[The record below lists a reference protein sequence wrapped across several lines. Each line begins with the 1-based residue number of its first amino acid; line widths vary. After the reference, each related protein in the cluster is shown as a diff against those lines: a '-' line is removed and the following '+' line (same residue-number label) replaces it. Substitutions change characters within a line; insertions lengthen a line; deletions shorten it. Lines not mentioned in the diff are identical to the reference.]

1 MNDIQRKI
9 SELEQMGWTLTAIAA
24 EVSVTVNAVEKWK
37 AGDRFPANGL
47 AVLSLLDKLTKKKR
61 IPKKRR
67 YAKENRMVNKN
78 EMQLPFEGETQI
90 DMFKPTGK
98 AIRRAFHA
106 GDWYFSLV
114 DVIEAVTES
123 ASPNRY
129 WSDLKIKLT
138 KENGGQPYDKIV
150 RLKMPSPDGKERE
163 TDAGNIE
170 TIFRIMQSVP
180 SPKAEPFKKWIAK
193 VGFERIE
200 ETRDPEKAIRRAMIA
215 YSLKGYPDDWI
226 NARVRTILSR
236 KELTSE
242 WAKRG
247 VSEGLQYAILTNI
260 ISEETFDLDTQEHK
274 SYKSLGKG
282 DSLRDHM
289 TDLELIL
296 TMLGEKSTTSIAT
309 ARDAKGFEENK
320 SAANSGGK
328 IAGDAR
334 RSLEKQLKRSVVSKE
349 NYLPGKDKQ
358 DQLIEGDGKLLE

>member
-1 MNDIQRKI
+1 MNDVQREI
-9 SELEQMGWTLTAIAA
+9 AQLEEAGWTLAAIAS
-24 EVSVTVNAVEKWK
+24 ECGITVNAVEKWK
-37 AGDRFPANGL
+37 AGDRQPTNAT
-47 AVLSLLDKLTKKKR
+47 AVLLLLDQISKKKKA
-61 IPKKRR
+61 PKKKR
-67 YAKENRMVNKN
+67 YAKEGQMKKVSI
-78 EMQLPFEGETQI
+78 EQLPFEGETQI

-98 AIRRAFHA
+98 EIRRAFHA

-215 YSLKGYPDDWI
+215 YSLKGYSDDWI

-260 ISEETFDLDTQEHK
+260 ISEETFDLDTQGHK

-309 ARDAKGFEENK
+309 ARDSKGFEENK

-334 RSLEKQLKRSVVSKE
+334 RSLEKQLNRSVISKE

-358 DQLIEGDGKLLE
+358 DQLIEGDGKL